1 VGPNGLVILSPLPDA
16 VATELAEHL
25 RRYPAQADGL
35 VFTTRER
42 KPLNRN
48 YINTHV
54 WKKAL
59 RAAGV
64 DPSRINGMH
73 ALRHYYASALLEA
86 GVSIRAVS
94 EYLGHA
100 DPGFTLRTYAHLMP
114 TSDERARQAMDL
126 ALRPQPQDSTA
137 LLQSAPRI

>member
-1 VGPNGLVILSPLPDA
+1 
-16 VATELAEHL
+16 
-25 RRYPAQADGL
+25 
-35 VFTTRER
+35 
-42 KPLNRN
+42 
-48 YINTHV
+48 
-54 WKKAL
+54 
-59 RAAGV
+59 
-64 DPSRINGMH
+64 MH

-100 DPGFTLRTYAHLMP
+100 DPGFTLRIYAHLMP

-126 ALRPQPQDSTA
+126 ALRPQPQDPAA

>member
-1 VGPNGLVILSPLPDA
+1 
-16 VATELAEHL
+16 
-25 RRYPAQADGL
+25 

-42 KPLNRN
+42 RPLNRN

-73 ALRHYYASALLEA
+73 ALRHYYASALLET

-100 DPGFTLRTYAHLMP
+100 DPGFTLRIYAHLMP

-126 ALRPQPQDSTA
+126 ALGRQPQDHADLVRTD
-137 LLQSAPRI
+137 QGFQQ